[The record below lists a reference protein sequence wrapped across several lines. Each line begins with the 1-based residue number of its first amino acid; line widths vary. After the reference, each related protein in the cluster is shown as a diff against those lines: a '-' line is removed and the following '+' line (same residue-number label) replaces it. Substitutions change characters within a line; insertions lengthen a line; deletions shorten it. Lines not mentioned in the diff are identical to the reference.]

1 MPRRECRPPVS
12 PPALSLLH
20 TPVLT
25 VLLPQG
31 GGGGRPTTG
40 PLGISKKDPDVRRRE
55 LLGGGAPASLAAALC
70 ALCAQQAGQLVR
82 SQHGSDVLM
91 EVCRGG
97 EGGLLLECLGEG
109 AAEQLAAVHDALVAV
124 VAGGDEQAVEEEE
137 EEEEEEAAAEEAAE
151 EAVDNQSKRRKP
163 SRRKPSKSE
172 PQRRQTRSQDAGQ
185 AAERGGRGRGRAR
198 G

>member
-1 MPRRECRPPVS
+1 MLWKMQVGHQFFPKQLALGANTHLLLVPLPRLLFAMLPIAQLAEICGTVEFAVS
-12 PPALSLLH
+12 
-20 TPVLT
+20 
-25 VLLPQG
+25 
-31 GGGGRPTTG
+31 
-40 PLGISKKDPDVRRRE
+40 
-55 LLGGGAPASLAAALC
+55 AAAYQCPDSRHKHIPLT
-70 ALCAQQAGQLVR
+70 A
-82 SQHGSDVLM
+82 D
-91 EVCRGG
+91 E
-97 EGGLLLECLGEG
+97 EE
-109 AAEQLAAVHDALVAV
+109 AAEAAEAA
-124 VAGGDEQAVEEEE
+124 EEEEE